1 MSKAFDCF
9 PHDLLLAKLNAYGFS
24 LPALRLVQSYLLNR
38 KQKTKINLG
47 FSSWEEILF
56 GVPQG
61 SFLGPLLFN
70 IVFSD
75 LFFIVNDVEFA
86 SYADDNTLFLVSDD
100 LNVILKLK
108 NALKRPVVSA
118 EQNKKTRLAATQTT
132 LLLI

>member
-1 MSKAFDCF
+1 M
-9 PHDLLLAKLNAYGFS
+9 
-24 LPALRLVQSYLLNR
+24 
-38 KQKTKINLG
+38 
-47 FSSWEEILF
+47 F

-70 IVFSD
+70 IVFND